1 MSLPE
6 WRVFADAQTLVA
18 SLADAVCEAA
28 GEAIRVRG
36 VFHLVLAGGRTPQAL
51 YRVLAERH
59 AGDAHWHIWYG
70 DERCLPVDDPAR
82 NSHMAE
88 SAWLADSAIPLQ
100 NRRPIPAE
108 LGAIQAAER
117 YRAWL
122 AGVPDFDLSLLGM
135 GEDGHTA
142 SLFPGQIWEGEDV
155 IAVHDAPKPPPERV
169 SLSASRLSHSRRVWF
184 IVTGEEKREAV
195 ARWKKAEPL
204 PVSRVR
210 GEAET
215 VVWLD
220 QAAAG

>member
-6 WRVFADAQTLVA
+6 WRIFPDAQALVA
-18 SLADAVCEAA
+18 SLADAVCAVA
-28 GEAIRVRG
+28 DEAIRARDT
-36 VFHLVLAGGRTPQAL
+36 FHLVLAGGRTPQAL
-51 YRVLAERH
+51 YRELAQRH

-70 DERCLPVDDPAR
+70 DERCLPVEDPAR

-88 SAWLADSAIPLQ
+88 AAWLTDSAIPSQ
-100 NRRPIPAE
+100 HRRAIPAE
-108 LGAIQAAER
+108 EGAIAAAAQ

-122 AGVPDFDLSLLGM
+122 AAVPDFDLSLLGM
-135 GEDGHTA
+135 GDDGHTA
-142 SLFPGQIWEGEDV
+142 SLFPGQAWEGEDV
-155 IAVHDAPKPPPERV
+155 IAVHNAPKPPPERV

-220 QAAAG
+220 QAAAE